1 MSNNNDVRKIS
12 RDLHNYQLTDN
23 NGKYFFKKKRDVIIE
38 YLFINT
44 QITAKQKIAW
54 DI

>member
-12 RDLHNYQLTDN
+12 RDMHKYQLIDN
-23 NGKYFFKKKRDVIIE
+23 NGKYFLKKKRGVILE
-38 YLFINT
+38 YLNT

-54 DI
+54 DT